1 MRYLYVCEACWA
13 QWRPCPV
20 NIISLCGNGQRFRV
34 GEQVRPEVV
43 RRLLLAGADAA
54 RAFEGV
60 TPLEKARAKG
70 HAACAELLEDP

>member
-1 MRYLYVCEACWA
+1 MGTAHVDCNQRSKAGATPLFVAC
-13 QWRPCPV
+13 QH
-20 NIISLCGNGQRFRV
+20 GH
-34 GEQVRPEVV
+34 PEVV